1 MGRLWLF
8 LHVILR
14 LVLCWLRKVL
24 LRCGFGLGGALV
36 VVPLGAS
43 PGAAPVMRVAS
54 PYVNMAGCGIFS

>member
-1 MGRLWLF
+1 MDHFACDPVAR
-8 LHVILR
+8 V
-14 LVLCWLRKVL
+14 VLGWVGVPKVL

-54 PYVNMAGCGIFS
+54 PYVNLAGGGTLS